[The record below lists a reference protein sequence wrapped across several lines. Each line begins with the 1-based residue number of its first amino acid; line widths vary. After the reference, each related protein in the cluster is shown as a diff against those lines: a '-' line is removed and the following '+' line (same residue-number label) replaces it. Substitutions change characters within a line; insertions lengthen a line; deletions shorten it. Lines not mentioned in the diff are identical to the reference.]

1 MRYLLTLFLTALI
14 FISCS
19 MEQSDT
25 FDLQGHRGARGLVP
39 ENTIPSFIKAV
50 DLGVD
55 TVEFD
60 VVVTA
65 DGKILVSHEPWFNH
79 LFSSKPNGEPVT
91 EAEEM
96 DFNIFEMTYDE
107 TREYDVGKRGNPNF
121 PEQVA
126 MEVAKPL
133 MKDAIRAVEEYAA
146 ENDLPPL
153 HYNIETKSRPE
164 WYGEYVPGP
173 EEFSRLLFEELNE
186 LGVLDRVIIQSFD
199 PSTLIAFRQL
209 APEVK
214 QAMLVSNNVLPEM
227 YINLLGYTP
236 DIWSPDYRLLDAESV
251 SQLHSKG
258 MKVIPWTV
266 NTVEEMRELLEI
278 GVDGLITDYPDSAAV
293 LR

>member
-1 MRYLLTLFLTALI
+1 
-14 FISCS
+14 

-25 FDLQGHRGARGLVP
+25 FDLQGHRGARGIMP
-39 ENTIPSFIKAV
+39 ENTIPAFLKAV

-79 LFSSKPNGEPVT
+79 LFSTKPNGEPVI
-91 EAEEM
+91 ESEEM
-96 DFNIFEMTYDE
+96 DFNIYDMTYQE
-107 TREYDVGKRGNPNF
+107 TQQFDVGKRGNPNF
-121 PEQVA
+121 PDQQS
-126 MEVAKPL
+126 MEVTKPL
-133 MKDAIRAVEEYAA
+133 MTDAIQAVEEYASK
-146 ENDLPPL
+146 NDLPLL

-199 PSTLIAFRQL
+199 PSTLIAFKQL
-209 APEVK
+209 APEVR
-214 QAMLVSNNVLPEM
+214 QAMLVSNDELPDM

-236 DIWSPDYRLLDAESV
+236 DIWSPDYKLLDAESV
-251 SQLHSKG
+251 SELQAKG

-266 NTVEEMRELLEI
+266 NTVDEMREMLRI
-278 GVDGLITDYPDSAAV
+278 GVDGFITDYPDSAAV